1 MTKSSLISQERFQ
14 EMAFSGNGL
23 VEEWIGAMREEVGD
37 GDGDLLKNDLCYWSL
52 CKTDLDGWCDLA
64 LAVRFF
70 FFSSFSSNRINI
82 TQLVCLKWQTM
93 SPCVFKSSSG
103 ELLTAYY
110 SLKWEWCRSGVR
122 MTGAN
127 KSTACMHAHAH
138 TRFFFVLFF
147 LFPPDLNT
155 TKCSVFTRQCRN
167 RNNRKIQMVKK
178 VWQRQ

>member
-1 MTKSSLISQERFQ
+1 MTAPLKSSLISQERFQ
-14 EMAFSGNGL
+14 EMAFSGNGP
-23 VEEWIGAMREEVGD
+23 VEEWIGAMREEVWD
-37 GDGDLLKNDLCYWSL
+37 RDGDLLKNDLCYWSL
-52 CKTDLDGWCDLA
+52 CKTDLDWWCDLA

-70 FFSSFSSNRINI
+70 FFSFSSNRINI

-138 TRFFFVLFF
+138 TRFLFF
-147 LFPPDLNT
+147 
-155 TKCSVFTRQCRN
+155 CSQLT
-167 RNNRKIQMVKK
+167 
-178 VWQRQ
+178 